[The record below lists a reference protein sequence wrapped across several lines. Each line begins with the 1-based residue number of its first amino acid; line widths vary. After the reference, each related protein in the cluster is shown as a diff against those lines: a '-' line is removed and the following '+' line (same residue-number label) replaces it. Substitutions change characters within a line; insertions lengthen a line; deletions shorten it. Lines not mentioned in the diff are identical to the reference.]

1 VFNCYGNERL
11 TSWKQFRDTLEVS
24 TSPFEDVVELWSH
37 APFVS
42 AFINPH
48 TPESWP
54 DPWHLIIDG
63 KFDDLAI
70 VLGMLY
76 TLKLTKRFR
85 NAEFVIHMDESE
97 NKTPSY
103 WLVING
109 KYVLNYYFKEVITV
123 ENLPKSSTSILQPV
137 KV

>member
-1 VFNCYGNERL
+1 MFNLYGNERL
-11 TSWKQFRDTLEVS
+11 TSWKQFRDTLEIS
-24 TSPFEDVVELWSH
+24 TSPFEDVAELWSH

-48 TPESWP
+48 TSESWP

-76 TLKLTKRFR
+76 TLKLTKRFAD
-85 NAEFVIHMDESE
+85 AEFVIHMDELK
-97 NKTPSY
+97 NKTPY
-103 WLVING
+103 
-109 KYVLNYYFKEVITV
+109 K
-123 ENLPKSSTSILQPV
+123 ILG
-137 KV
+137 